1 MRLLNSHRFGSG
13 ATPPPSLLYDNVL
26 AMYSLRRP
34 NMTTLWTKAVI
45 RVSIE
50 GTNKR
55 RFVFFDSNGV
65 ISGSS
70 PVSEDVNTPSATTL
84 STWSGTD
91 TVLVKEWYAITTD
104 NTVNDDFILEAD
116 VNDARSPVLMV
127 GGSFLTS
134 NNKPTLGF
142 QKSTIQRMN
151 AKSQV
156 ISSFSNTGY
165 FSIMFVTE
173 NKKATNTGKFFTN
186 ANSGGFYLHHD
197 TSSGK
202 TIATMPPSSIVY
214 TSPQLSVDQQ
224 RIQLMTYTPVI
235 PPTQASIRGYYNNI
249 LQNILSAY
257 TSFDNEGIK
266 IGGEQQVPSE
276 IFQGNI
282 SEIIIM
288 SEDVSGSYTS
298 YFNEVNSYYQTY

>member
-50 GTNKR
+50 GTNNR

-91 TVLVKEWYAITTD
+91 TILLKEWYAITTD

-116 VNDARSPVLMV
+116 PNDARSPVLMV

-134 NNKPTLGF
+134 NSNPTVGF
-142 QKSTIQRMN
+142 QKTTIQQMT
-151 AKSQV
+151 AKAQV
-156 ISSFSNTGY
+156 ISSFSSTGY
-165 FSIMFVTE
+165 FSIMCVTE
-173 NKKATNTGKFFTN
+173 NKKSLSTGKFFTN
-186 ANSGGFYLHHD
+186 ANNGGFYLHHD

-202 TIATMPPSSIVY
+202 TMATIPPSSIVY
-214 TSPQLSVDQQ
+214 INSELSVDQQ
-224 RIQLMTYTPVI
+224 RIQLMTYKPVI
-235 PPTQASIRGYYNNI
+235 PPAPALVKGYYNNI
-249 LQNILSAY
+249 LQNTLSAY
-257 TSFDNEGIK
+257 TSFDNEGLK
-266 IGGEQQVPSE
+266 IGGEAQVSSE

-288 SEDVSGSYTS
+288 DEDVSGSYTS
-298 YFNEVNSYYQTY
+298 YFDEVNSYYQTY